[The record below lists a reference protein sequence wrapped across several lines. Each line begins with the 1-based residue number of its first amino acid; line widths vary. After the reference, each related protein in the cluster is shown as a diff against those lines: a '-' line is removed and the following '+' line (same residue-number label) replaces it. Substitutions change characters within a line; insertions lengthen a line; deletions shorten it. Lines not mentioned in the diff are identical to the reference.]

1 MCDCQNCESFPIG
14 CGSSV
19 CLNGKEN
26 MSLDQAIKFCEDKQ
40 LNISFTCS
48 MNQKP
53 FVKISANG
61 WYEEIADTLIE
72 AVKKFKY
79 GFEKRNEVE
88 KKTS

>member
-1 MCDCQNCESFPIG
+1 MCECQNCESFPIG

-19 CLNGKEN
+19 CLTDQGS
-26 MSLDQAIKFCEDKQ
+26 MSLEQAIDFCEDKQ

-48 MNQKP
+48 MDQKNY
-53 FVKISANG
+53 VKVSANG

-79 GFEKRNEVE
+79 GFEKRM
-88 KKTS
+88 K